1 MHKNSRLIDWATA
14 IVWGSPTWLQIVASH
29 AHLRSAIDGR
39 NDARRGSRTAD
50 ESRKWMNRIRPEMA
64 R

>member
-1 MHKNSRLIDWATA
+1 MHKERPLDWATA
-14 IVWGSPTWLQIVASH
+14 IVWGSPTWLEFVTSH
-29 AHLRSAIDGR
+29 AHLLSAIDGR
-39 NDARRGSRTAD
+39 NDAPRRSRTAN